1 MGYGSG
7 VWNLQK
13 EKKWRG
19 TTVEKGNRPVLNK
32 STSCEKK
39 RNMLV
44 TLTEVERRGG
54 VAPFSGVI
62 S

>member
-1 MGYGSG
+1 M
-7 VWNLQK
+7 
-13 EKKWRG
+13 
-19 TTVEKGNRPVLNK
+19 EKGNRPVLNN
-32 STSCEKK
+32 TSCEKK

-62 S
+62 SS